1 MEKLLTIV
9 VPAYNVEKY
18 IKNCLDSF
26 IDLSVLRSLEI
37 ASRAHTYE
45 QKYPYSFKVL
55 SKENGG
61 HGSTINYAI
70 PRATGK
76 YFKVVDG
83 DDWLDKSL
91 LPQFVQLLKHTHS
104 DVISNDFNLVDDRTK
119 KVTKRRKAVS
129 NSYVHMKLISW
140 NIDSLNASVAAGV
153 LAYEIVRQRMM

>member
-37 ASRAHTYE
+37 LIVDDGSTDSTASLAHTYE

-91 LPQFVQLLKHTHS
+91 LPQFIQLLKHTHS
-104 DVISNDFNLVDDRTK
+104 DVISNDFNLV
-119 KVTKRRKAVS
+119 
-129 NSYVHMKLISW
+129 MI
-140 NIDSLNASVAAGV
+140 G
-153 LAYEIVRQRMM
+153 QRMSQSAERQCPTLITTTGSGALLRQSWTR

>member
-37 ASRAHTYE
+37 LIVDDGSTDSTASLAHTYE

-70 PRATGK
+70 PRNR
-76 YFKVVDG
+76 KVFQG
-83 DDWLDKSL
+83 GGW
-91 LPQFVQLLKHTHS
+91 
-104 DVISNDFNLVDDRTK
+104 
-119 KVTKRRKAVS
+119 
-129 NSYVHMKLISW
+129 
-140 NIDSLNASVAAGV
+140 
-153 LAYEIVRQRMM
+153 

>member
-37 ASRAHTYE
+37 LIVDDGSTDSTASLAHTYE

-61 HGSTINYAI
+61 HGSTITMRH
-70 PRATGK
+70 RAQQESISRWWMVMTGWTRA
-76 YFKVVDG
+76 FCH
-83 DDWLDKSL
+83 SL
-91 LPQFVQLLKHTHS
+91 YSF
-104 DVISNDFNLVDDRTK
+104 
-119 KVTKRRKAVS
+119 
-129 NSYVHMKLISW
+129 
-140 NIDSLNASVAAGV
+140 
-153 LAYEIVRQRMM
+153 

>member
-37 ASRAHTYE
+37 LIVDDGSTDSTASLAHTYE

-104 DVISNDFNLVDDRTK
+104 DVISTWWMIGQ
-119 KVTKRRKAVS
+119 RRSQSAERQCPT
-129 NSYVHMKLISW
+129 LITTTGSGALLRQSW
-140 NIDSLNASVAAGV
+140 I
-153 LAYEIVRQRMM
+153 R